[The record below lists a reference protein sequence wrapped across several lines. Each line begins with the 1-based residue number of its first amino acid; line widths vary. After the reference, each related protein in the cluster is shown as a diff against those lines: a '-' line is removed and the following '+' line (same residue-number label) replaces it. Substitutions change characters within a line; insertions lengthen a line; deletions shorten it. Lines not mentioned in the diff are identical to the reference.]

1 MGLMIS
7 SENIKCS
14 SVVDRPTV
22 RVITP
27 DGSLREFTTPV
38 SASDPFLNAGET
50 HFLCN
55 SDTLYFDSVITAVGP
70 TELLQPGQMYF
81 MLPISMLG
89 NVLSGIDMAALA
101 VKASSALTQSNSRR
115 RTSTSTSS
123 GTRRVWV
130 APDSVQLNENKDASN
145 NAKLNQRINEN
156 TVMVSGTRSSVA
168 ATAPVKAVKKTR
180 TPGRKVPRALR
191 RQLSIIME
199 VVE

>member
-14 SVVDRPTV
+14 SVADRPTV
-22 RVITP
+22 RIITP
-27 DGSLREFTTPV
+27 AGSLREFTTPV

-101 VKASSALTQSNSRR
+101 VKASSALAQSNSRKR
-115 RTSTSTSS
+115 TSTSS
-123 GTRRVWV
+123 GTRRVRV
-130 APDSVQLNENKDASN
+130 APDSVQLNVNKGVSN

-156 TVMVSGTRSSVA
+156 TVMVSGTRPSVA
-168 ATAPVKAVKKTR
+168 ATAAVKAVKKAR

-191 RQLSIIME
+191 RQLSIILE

>member
-1 MGLMIS
+1 MGLTIS

-14 SVVDRPTV
+14 SQSTV

-27 DGSLREFTTPV
+27 DGSLREFITSV
-38 SASDPFLNAGET
+38 SASDPLVHTGERET

-55 SDTLYFDSVITAVGP
+55 SDNLYFDSEITAVGP
-70 TELLQPGQMYF
+70 TELLQPGQLYF

-101 VKASSALTQSNSRR
+101 VKASSALAQSNSNSNLRR
-115 RTSTSTSS
+115 RTST
-123 GTRRVWV
+123 RRVRV
-130 APDSVQLNENKDASN
+130 APDSIQLNE

-156 TVMVSGTRSSVA
+156 TVMVSGARSS
-168 ATAPVKAVKKTR
+168 VKAVKKAR
-180 TPGRKVPRALR
+180 TPGKKGPRALR
-191 RQLSIIME
+191 RQLSMIME

>member
-1 MGLMIS
+1 MGLTTS

-14 SVVDRPTV
+14 SQPTV

-27 DGSLREFTTPV
+27 DGSLREFTTSV
-38 SASDPFLNAGET
+38 SASDPLVNTGET

-55 SDTLYFDSVITAVGP
+55 SDNLYFDSEITAMGP
-70 TELLQPGQMYF
+70 TELLQPGQLYF

-101 VKASSALTQSNSRR
+101 VKASSALAQSKSNSNSRR
-115 RTSTSTSS
+115 RTSTSSCI
-123 GTRRVWV
+123 RRVRV
-130 APDSVQLNENKDASN
+130 APDSIQLNE

-156 TVMVSGTRSSVA
+156 TVMVSGTRPS
-168 ATAPVKAVKKTR
+168 VKAVKKAHML
-180 TPGRKVPRALR
+180 GKKGPRALR
-191 RQLSIIME
+191 KQLSMIME